1 MYKDLLRGSILLS
14 EISKISKII
23 QKACLGTSG
32 TLPVVHFSAAPALAG
47 VGIDAV
53 DTWRY
58 IEL

>member
-14 EISKISKII
+14 EISKIFL
-23 QKACLGTSG
+23 QACLGTSG

>member
-1 MYKDLLRGSILLS
+1 VAPFSYQKYQKYQKS
-14 EISKISKII
+14 SK
-23 QKACLGTSG
+23 KACLGTSG